1 MGRERL
7 TPMTRIEVVVSGE
20 DAPAVKDLFTAAQA
34 TGFTT
39 VSNVSGLGHG
49 GYHEGRL
56 LFNDVD
62 SIVAVHRGPRRRAD
76 DLIDAIGVLLEDR
89 AGVMFVS
96 QTAVSR
102 PATSDG
108 TERER
113 RGTDD
118 VRNGEL

>member
-7 TPMTRIEVVVSGE
+7 TRMTKVEVVVAGE
-20 DAPAVKDLFTAAQA
+20 HARSVQELFTSAEA

-39 VSNVSGLGHG
+39 VSNVSGRGHG

-62 SIVAVHRGPRRRAD
+62 SLTLLFTVVPDERAD
-76 DLIDAIGVLLEDR
+76 ELIDAVGALLEEV

-96 QTAVSR
+96 ETSVGR
-102 PATSDG
+102 PG
-108 TERER
+108 YF
-113 RGTDD
+113 GQ
-118 VRNGEL
+118 G

>member
-1 MGRERL
+1 MMGRERL

-20 DAPAVKDLFTAAQA
+20 GAGAVKDLFTAAQA

-62 SIVAVHRGPRRRAD
+62 SMSLLFTVVPDERAD

-89 AGVMFVS
+89 PGVMFVS

-102 PATSDG
+102 PAYFGRD
-108 TERER
+108 
-113 RGTDD
+113 
-118 VRNGEL
+118 